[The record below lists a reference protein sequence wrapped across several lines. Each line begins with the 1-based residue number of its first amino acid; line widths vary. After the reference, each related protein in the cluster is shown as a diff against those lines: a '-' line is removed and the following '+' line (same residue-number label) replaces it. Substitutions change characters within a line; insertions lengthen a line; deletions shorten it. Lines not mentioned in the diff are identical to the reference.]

1 MYLSKNFRS
10 YHLQFIIY
18 FLDEIGKKEKPQKTP
33 FQVVFGRENTVT
45 HSHSHTKPLSS
56 LSPSLKS
63 QPTVNWIEFRKKKMS
78 KYECPMMSRGEIVA
92 ILNESQIGNISE
104 NDLSKPNFDFVSDLY
119 TRLLFHIDCLHEYS
133 SYLYSIPS
141 LFSHFS
147 LRFSKSKPKRKT
159 LTSSFFFFFSVQRR
173 RAWTVGVRGARSP
186 RESGLPRRIGADYQ
200 ALQSDQGC
208 TGLHGLP

>member
-1 MYLSKNFRS
+1 
-10 YHLQFIIY
+10 
-18 FLDEIGKKEKPQKTP
+18 
-33 FQVVFGRENTVT
+33 
-45 HSHSHTKPLSS
+45 
-56 LSPSLKS
+56 
-63 QPTVNWIEFRKKKMS
+63 MS

-159 LTSSFFFFFSVQRR
+159 LTSSFFFLCREEEHGQLEFAALDHLENPDFHVESV
-173 RAWTVGVRGARSP
+173 
-186 RESGLPRRIGADYQ
+186 RIIKLYNRIKDVLASMDCPKSFTLKDLIKP
-200 ALQSDQGC
+200 APDRTELFLSAILNF
-208 TGLHGLP
+208 GLHRLGLIVTFVVVVEVLFEILLFQLH

>member
-1 MYLSKNFRS
+1 
-10 YHLQFIIY
+10 
-18 FLDEIGKKEKPQKTP
+18 
-33 FQVVFGRENTVT
+33 
-45 HSHSHTKPLSS
+45 
-56 LSPSLKS
+56 
-63 QPTVNWIEFRKKKMS
+63 MS

-159 LTSSFFFFFSVQRR
+159 LTSIFFFCAEKKSMDSWSSRRSITSRIRTSTSNRCGLSSSTIGSRMYWPPWIALRVLPSKTSSNLRLIGLNFFLAQFSISVF
-173 RAWTVGVRGARSP
+173 
-186 RESGLPRRIGADYQ
+186 
-200 ALQSDQGC
+200 
-208 TGLHGLP
+208 TG